1 VRRLGR
7 AAGGG
12 GAAAA
17 ESRRRRDRRRGRAPG
32 GAGEGAEEDASQ
44 QRGLGVQWHS
54 AESCEHAGE
63 VRRGEEQ
70 EREAAPQPAR
80 VV

>member
-1 VRRLGR
+1 VEVLLLR
-7 AAGGG
+7 
-12 GAAAA
+12 AAAA
-17 ESRRRRDRRRGRAPG
+17 VIAVGAERREERE
-32 GAGEGAEEDASQ
+32 EGAEEDASQ